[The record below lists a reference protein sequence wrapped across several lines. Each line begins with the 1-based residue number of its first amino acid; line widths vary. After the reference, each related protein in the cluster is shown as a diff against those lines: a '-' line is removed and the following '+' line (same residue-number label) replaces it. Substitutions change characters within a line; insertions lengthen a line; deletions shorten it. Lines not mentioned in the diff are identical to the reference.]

1 MLAWVLAWLS
11 ERDAGAAC
19 FVFSQTLSSPYV
31 IMDVRACLCV
41 CMCVCGARGC
51 DWQVALCWHQDP
63 ARRPSM
69 AALVEHMHVLLSD
82 HLLTHPASKTVT
94 STRKM
99 IATAP
104 WRLPVEVCSG

>member
-1 MLAWVLAWLS
+1 
-11 ERDAGAAC
+11 
-19 FVFSQTLSSPYV
+19 
-31 IMDVRACLCV
+31 
-41 CMCVCGARGC
+41 
-51 DWQVALCWHQDP
+51 
-63 ARRPSM
+63 M

-104 WRLPVEVCSG
+104 WRLPVEVCSR